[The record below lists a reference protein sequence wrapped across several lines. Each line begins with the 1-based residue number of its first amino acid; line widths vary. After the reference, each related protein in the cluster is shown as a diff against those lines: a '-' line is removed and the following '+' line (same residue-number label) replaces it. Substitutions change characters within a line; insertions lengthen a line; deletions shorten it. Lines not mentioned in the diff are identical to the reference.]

1 MTRSASSF
9 ALPTEFDEFLLAP
22 IGEDRNGMLLSVL
35 SALAR
40 MGIDPWEEAA
50 NLAKLPRETATRTL
64 ALLIAAL
71 PGGPSAHPDPETIAP
86 RLIALLPRP
95 PAALEVR
102 PSKASAAVAVLA
114 HRPVFT
120 YVISYLIFMIFV
132 LVGQWFMARVQ
143 PPAQVAKAP
152 IVLQEPP
159 PPSSG
164 K

>member
-1 MTRSASSF
+1 
-9 ALPTEFDEFLLAP
+9 
-22 IGEDRNGMLLSVL
+22 MLLSVL

-40 MGIDPWEEAA
+40 MDIDPWEEAA
-50 NLAKLPRETATRTL
+50 KLAQLPRETATRTL

-71 PGGPSAHPDPETIAP
+71 PSGPSVRPDPEAIAP
-86 RLIALLPRP
+86 RLIALLPCP
-95 PAALEVR
+95 PVALEVR
-102 PSKASAAVAVLA
+102 PSKGSAAAAAVA